1 MIPKHIIDEIM
12 ATARIEEVIGDFVAL
27 KKSGADMKALS
38 PFSQE
43 KTPSFYVSP
52 NKQIFKDFSSGK
64 GGNVVT
70 FLMEHE
76 QISYPEA
83 LRFLAKR
90 YNITI
95 PDEKEITPEE
105 IQQANEKESLFIVLN
120 YALEFYRDQ
129 MENTEDGKAIG
140 KSYFIERGFRE
151 ETIEKF
157 GLGFAPQKW
166 DAFGSAALAKGYKD
180 EYLQLAG
187 LSKVNEQGKRYDMFR
202 NRVIFPIHNLSGKV
216 VAFAGRQLSKE
227 DKGPKYLNS
236 PETPVYHKSDILYG
250 MYFAKNMI
258 RMKDKCFLVEGY
270 TDVITLNQAGIENVV
285 ASSGTSLTD
294 GQIRQV
300 SRFTP
305 NITVLYDGDP
315 AGLKASQRGIDLIL
329 AQGMNVRLVIFP
341 DGEDPDSYCK
351 RVGGQEF
358 GTYIEEHEQDF
369 ILFKS
374 QLLFGETSKDPLKKA
389 EAVKSIVASIALIP
403 DPVKRTIFAQ
413 ECAKIMEVPEQV
425 IASELGKARRKELD
439 DSSRKALEAVEIAQQ
454 MVPEEEITAHLTETE
469 KQELQVMK
477 LLIRHAADMYDDE
490 RTVAQF
496 VLDEIHEGLAFTN
509 PLCANL
515 LNEVSTAVAEGIVVD
530 ASFFV
535 NHEESSVNSFA
546 ADALHDKYR
555 ASDRWAEIHE
565 IPLVHEEENYRLDLH
580 SAILHYKIRKVEMAI
595 EANQKELKEMPA
607 DAEEETVT
615 VLMEKQLHLITLR
628 RSLSELIGVTVIK

>member
-1 MIPKHIIDEIM
+1 MIPKHIVDEIM

-43 KTPSFYVSP
+43 KTASFYVSP

-90 YNITI
+90 YNII
-95 PDEKEITPEE
+95 LPEEKEITPEE
-105 IQQANEKESLFIVLN
+105 LLQANEKESLYIVLQF
-120 YALEFYRDQ
+120 ALDFYRDLL
-129 MENTEDGKAIG
+129 ENSEDGKTIG
-140 KSYFIERGFRE
+140 ISYFNERGFRE
-151 ETIEKF
+151 ETQEKF
-157 GLGFAPQKW
+157 GLGFAPNSW
-166 DAFGSAALAKGYKD
+166 DAFSNAALKKGYKS
-180 EYLQLAG
+180 EYLELAG
-187 LSKVNEQGKRYDMFR
+187 LSKVNEAGKRFDMFR
-202 NRVIFPIHNLSGKV
+202 NRVIFPIHNLVGKV

-250 MYFAKNMI
+250 MYFAKNKI

-285 ASSGTSLTD
+285 SSSGTSLTD

-300 SRFTP
+300 HRFTP

-341 DGEDPDSYCK
+341 DAEDPDSYCK
-351 RVGGQEF
+351 KVGGQAFE
-358 GTYIEEHEQDF
+358 TYIEEHEQDF

-374 QLLFGETSKDPLKKA
+374 QLLFGETGKDPLKKA

-403 DPVKRTIFAQ
+403 DPVTRTIFAQ

-425 IASELGKARRKELD
+425 IVAELAKARRKELD
-439 DSSRKALEAVEIAQQ
+439 GQHKKALDADQIAEQV
-454 MVPEEEITAHLTETE
+454 VPEEELLPHHTETE
-469 KQELQVMK
+469 KQERQVIK
-477 LLIRHAADMYDDE
+477 LLIRHGSDLYDEE
-490 RTVAQF
+490 RSVAQF
-496 VLDEIHEGLAFTN
+496 IIDEIQDGLEFSN

-515 LNEVSTAVAEGIVVD
+515 LGEVRQSLSEGLSVN

-535 NHEESSVNSFA
+535 NHPESSVNSFA
-546 ADALHDKYR
+546 ADVLQDKYR
-555 ASDRWAEIHE
+555 ASDRWAELHE
-565 IPLVHEEENYRLDLH
+565 IPLVHEEDNYKLDLH
-580 SAILHYKIRKVEMAI
+580 SAILHYKIRKVEMVI
-595 EANQKELKEMPA
+595 EANQKELKELPP
-607 DAEEETVT
+607 DSEEEQFTA
-615 VLMEKQLHLITLR
+615 LMEKQLHLINMR
-628 RSLSELIGVTVIK
+628 RTLSELIGATVIK

>member
-52 NKQIFKDFSSGK
+52 NKQIFKDFSSSK

-83 LRFLAKR
+83 LRYLAKR

-95 PDEKEITPEE
+95 PEEKEITPEE

-120 YALEFYRDQ
+120 YALDFYRDQ

-166 DAFGSAALAKGYKD
+166 DAFGSQALAKGYKD

-329 AQGMNVRLVIFP
+329 TQGMNVRLVIFP

-358 GTYIEEHEQDF
+358 ETYIEEHEQDF

-374 QLLFGETSKDPLKKA
+374 QLLFGETGKDPLKKA

-413 ECAKIMEVPEQV
+413 ECAKIMAAKRLWKPLILPSKWFLKRSWFHILQ
-425 IASELGKARRKELD
+425 
-439 DSSRKALEAVEIAQQ
+439 
-454 MVPEEEITAHLTETE
+454 
-469 KQELQVMK
+469 KQRNK
-477 LLIRHAADMYDDE
+477 
-490 RTVAQF
+490 
-496 VLDEIHEGLAFTN
+496 N
-509 PLCANL
+509 C
-515 LNEVSTAVAEGIVVD
+515 
-530 ASFFV
+530 
-535 NHEESSVNSFA
+535 
-546 ADALHDKYR
+546 
-555 ASDRWAEIHE
+555 
-565 IPLVHEEENYRLDLH
+565 
-580 SAILHYKIRKVEMAI
+580 
-595 EANQKELKEMPA
+595 
-607 DAEEETVT
+607 
-615 VLMEKQLHLITLR
+615 
-628 RSLSELIGVTVIK
+628 RS